1 MTLCPYE
8 TGKDVLACR
17 AGKEIYIP
25 NPQDREHYCICP
37 EFKNCPLYCR
47 AEYGTRQKAIVLG

>member
-1 MTLCPYE
+1 MAVCPYG
-8 TGKDVLACR
+8 TGKDVIACR

-25 NPQDREHYCICP
+25 NTQDREHYCTSP

-47 AEYGTRQKAIVLG
+47 AEYGIQQNAIMLR